1 MKLEKKGFLTNAK
14 TKNKKYILLNNL
26 ESKHSLL
33 VKCGQFMSY
42 YKKKVLL
49 ENSTKTANW
58 KLDPHSFAS
67 AKN

>member
-42 YKKKVLL
+42 YKKKVSL
-49 ENSTKTANW
+49 ENSTKTAN
-58 KLDPHSFAS
+58 
-67 AKN
+67 